1 MSKKPKLSDNKM
13 VRLVTNLF
21 KKESLSFSEDGKV
34 ELTADEEA
42 KIKATYGENFLK
54 LFKESEFSADENATQ
69 LFDAAVEFKT
79 NQALAEKETLIKDL
93 QKTIVELSQE
103 PEPKPQA
110 TQVQNNGAQK
120 TKSFQ
125 INRSASY
132 NKAVIAAL
140 ATTNPMAVDMAE
152 TASGID
158 IADIKAEFKTAMPD
172 GLKLEILTKRI
183 YQGFADSQHMT
194 RRHTRGKNYIATGAI
209 MSEVSQQFTN
219 KWTPKGTAKFTPLE
233 IQYRRHKINVE
244 IDPTEVIDSWLVD
257 LYEQGKSPDQQPLVH
272 YIVNNHILPR
282 ISEDITYSMIG
293 KGKFKKAT
301 PAQEG
306 ESGSAAVD
314 SMDGYETILVEGKAD
329 STCKINYLKDAVDVR
344 TLSGKDLLDY
354 IEKFTSSINPLFAA
368 NLPVYCSPEFLK
380 AYEKADYDIYGK
392 YTGERVGNEVRFSK
406 FRLIALES
414 MYDSA
419 IIFATPKANFVEL
432 VDLSAAGA
440 CINDVQKSN
449 YKVKIF
455 GEYSL
460 SVGFPIAE
468 AVFASVPAGYVP
480 SEAVISDPT
489 KYSDNW
495 VNGGAEDAAVNDEG
509 EGA

>member
-1 MSKKPKLSDNKM
+1 MSKKTKLSDNKM
-13 VRLVTNLF
+13 VRLVANLF
-21 KKESLSFSEDGKV
+21 KKESLSLSEDGKV

-79 NQALAEKETLIKDL
+79 NQVLAEKENLIKDL
-93 QKTIVELSQE
+93 QQTIVDLSAQ

-110 TQVQNNGAQK
+110 TQVENNAGQK
-120 TKSFQ
+120 TQSFK
-125 INRSASY
+125 INRKASY
-132 NKAVIAAL
+132 NQAVLAAL
-140 ATTNPMAVDMAE
+140 GTTNPMAIDMAE

-194 RRHTRGKNYIATGAI
+194 RRHTRGKNYLAATGI

-257 LYEQGKSPDQQPLVH
+257 LYEQGKTPDQQPLVH
-272 YIVNNHILPR
+272 YIVNTHILPKV
-282 ISEDITYSMIG
+282 SEDITYSMIA
-293 KGKFKKAT
+293 KGKFKKAN

-306 ESGSAAVD
+306 EAGSAAVD
-314 SMDGYETILVEGKAD
+314 SMDGFETILVEGKGKAG
-329 STCKINYLKDAVDVR
+329 CVMNFLKDAVDVR

-354 IEKFTSSINPLFAA
+354 VEKFSSAINPLFAN
-368 NLPVYCSPEFLK
+368 NLPIYCSPEFLK
-380 AYEKADYDIYGK
+380 AYEKADYDVYGK
-392 YTGERVGNEVRFSK
+392 YTGDKVGNVIRFSK
-406 FRLIALES
+406 FRLIALDS
-414 MYDSA
+414 MYDSP
-419 IIFATPKANFVEL
+419 ILFATPKSNFIEL

-440 CINDVQKSN
+440 CINDVQKAN

-460 SVGFPIAE
+460 SVGFAIAE
-468 AVFASVPAGYVP
+468 AVFASVPDGYVP

-489 KYSDNW
+489 KYSDQW
-495 VNGGAEDAAVNDEG
+495 VNGGAEATAIDEG

>member
-1 MSKKPKLSDNKM
+1 MSKKTKLTDNKM
-13 VRLVTNLF
+13 VRLVARLF

-34 ELTADEEA
+34 ELTDDEEA

-54 LFKESEFSADENATQ
+54 LFKESDFSADENATE
-69 LFDAAVEFKT
+69 LFDAAVKFQTEK
-79 NQALAEKETLIKDL
+79 ALAEKENLIKEL
-93 QKTIVELSQE
+93 QRTILELSQE

-110 TQVQNNGAQK
+110 TEVPETEGKK
-120 TKSFQ
+120 TAFK
-125 INRSASY
+125 INRNAAY

-152 TASGID
+152 VASGID
-158 IADIKAEFKTAMPD
+158 ISDIKAEFKTAMPD

-183 YQGFADSQHMT
+183 YQGFPDSQHMT
-194 RRHTRGKNYIATGAI
+194 RRHTRGKNYIAASSI

-219 KWTPKGTAKFTPLE
+219 KWTPKGTAKFSPLE
-233 IQYRRHKINVE
+233 IPYRRHKINVE

-272 YIVNNHILPR
+272 YIVNTHILPK
-282 ISEDITYSMIG
+282 ISEDITFSMIA

-301 PAQEG
+301 PTQEG
-306 ESGSAAVD
+306 EAGSAAVD
-314 SMDGYETILVEGKAD
+314 SMDGYETILVEGKSDA
-329 STCKINYLKDAVDVR
+329 SCKMNFFKNAVDVR
-344 TLSGKDLLDY
+344 TLSGKELLDY
-354 IEKFTSSINPLFAA
+354 VENFTSAISPLFAN

-380 AYEKADYDIYGK
+380 AYEKADYDVYGK
-392 YTGERVGNEVRFSK
+392 YTGEKVGSEVRFSK
-406 FRLIALES
+406 FRLIALDS

-419 IIFATPKANFVEL
+419 ILFATPKVNFIEL

-440 CINDVQKSN
+440 CINDIQKSN

-460 SVGFPIAE
+460 STGFAIAE
-468 AVFASVPAGYVP
+468 AVFASVPDGYVP
-480 SEAVISDPT
+480 SEVVISEPT
-489 KYSDNW
+489 KYSNKW
-495 VNGGAEDAAVNDEG
+495 VNGGADAAAVNDEG

>member
-1 MSKKPKLSDNKM
+1 MATSKKKLSDNKM
-13 VRLVTNLF
+13 VKLVTSLF
-21 KKESLSFSEDGKV
+21 KKESLSISEDGKV

-54 LFKESEFSADENATQ
+54 KFKESNFSADENATE
-69 LFDAAVEFKT
+69 LFDEAVKFQTEK
-79 NQALAEKETLIKDL
+79 ALAEKDQIIEQLQNDIVTLSN
-93 QKTIVELSQE
+93 ES
-103 PEPKPQA
+103 EPKPA
-110 TQVQNNGAQK
+110 PVQVPAGKQTSGFKIDRN
-120 TKSFQ
+120 
-125 INRSASY
+125 ASY
-132 NKAVIAAL
+132 NKAVFAAL
-140 ATTNPMAVDMAE
+140 ATTNPMAIDMAE

-194 RRHTRGKNYIATGAI
+194 RRHTRGKNYIAAGAI

-219 KWTPKGTAKFTPLE
+219 KWTPKGTAKFTPVK
-233 IQYRRHKINVE
+233 IKYRRHKINVE

-293 KGKFKKAT
+293 KGKFKKANPT
-301 PAQEG
+301 QEG

-329 STCKINYLKDAVDVR
+329 STCKFNFFKNAVDVR

-354 IEKFTSSINPLFAA
+354 IEKFTSSINPLFAV

-380 AYEKADYDIYGK
+380 AYQRADYDVYGK

-419 IIFATPKANFVEL
+419 IIFATPKANFIEL

-449 YKVKIF
+449 YKIKIF

-460 SVGFPIAE
+460 STGFPIAE
-468 AVFASVPAGYVP
+468 AVFASVPDGYVP
-480 SEAVISDPT
+480 SETVIADPT

-495 VNGGAEDAAVNDEG
+495 GNGNAEAATTNDEG

>member
-1 MSKKPKLSDNKM
+1 MAKKITKLSDSKM
-13 VRLVTNLF
+13 VKLVTSLF

-54 LFKESEFSADENATQ
+54 LFKESNFSTDESATE
-69 LFDAAVEFKT
+69 LFDAAVQFHTEK
-79 NQALAEKETLIKDL
+79 ALAEKDQLIKTL
-93 QKTIVELSQE
+93 QDTVTTLSQE

-110 TQVQNNGAQK
+110 TQVPPAGGQAVG
-120 TKSFQ
+120 FH

-132 NKAVIAAL
+132 NKAVYAAL
-140 ATTNPMAVDMAE
+140 ATTNPMAIEMAE

-158 IADIKAEFKTAMPD
+158 ISDIKAEFKTAMPD

-183 YQGFADSQHMT
+183 YQGFPDSQYMM
-194 RRHTRGKNYIATGAI
+194 RRTTRGKNYIATTAI
-209 MSEVSQQFTN
+209 MSEVSQQFN
-219 KWTPKGTAKFTPLE
+219 NRWTPKGTAKFTPLE
-233 IQYRRHKINVE
+233 IVYRRHKINVE

-272 YIVNNHILPR
+272 YIVNNHILPK
-282 ISEDITYSMIG
+282 IAEDITYSMIA
-293 KGKFKKAT
+293 KGKYKKAT
-301 PAQEG
+301 PAQDG
-306 ESGSAAVD
+306 EAGSAAVD
-314 SMDGYETILVEGKAD
+314 SMDGFETILVEGKTTAG
-329 STCKINYLKDAVDVR
+329 CMFNFFKDAVDVR

-354 IEKFTSSINPLFAA
+354 VENFTSAISPLFAN

-380 AYEKADYDIYGK
+380 AYEKADYDVYGK
-392 YTGERVGNEVRFSK
+392 YTGEKVGNVIRFSK
-406 FRLIALES
+406 FRLIALDS

-419 IIFATPKANFVEL
+419 IIFATPKENFIEL

-440 CINDVQKSN
+440 CINDVQKEN
-449 YKVKIF
+449 YKIKIF

-460 SVGFPIAE
+460 STGFAIAE
-468 AVFASVPAGYVP
+468 AVFASVPDGYVP
-480 SEAVISDPT
+480 SEMVISDPT
-489 KYSDNW
+489 KYSNKW
-495 VNGGAEDAAVNDEG
+495 VNGGAEAAAVNDEG